1 MSIHSGHRQRLKE
14 RFLNEGLDHFEDI
27 NVLELLLFYSI
38 PRIDTNEL
46 AHELINEFG
55 SFPNVMEASVEDLKK
70 VKGIGDNAATFIS
83 FINAVNRYY
92 RIKKAE
98 GSETISKPEQYI
110 AILEPRFTGRKNE
123 TVFLLCLDPKSKII
137 CCKQVG
143 EGSATSAHI
152 SVRKVVEA
160 ALAVNAASVVLA
172 HNHPGGF
179 AIPSKADEETTYRI
193 AKALSDVDVVLLD
206 HVIFSDTD
214 YSSLVESA
222 HYRLQ
227 DQ

>member
-1 MSIHSGHRQRLKE
+1 MSIHNGHRQRLKE
-14 RFLNEGLDHFEDI
+14 RFLDEGLDHFQEV
-27 NVLELLLFYSI
+27 NALELLLFYCI
-38 PRIDTNEL
+38 PRVDTNVL

-55 SFPNVMEASVEDLKK
+55 SFPNVMEASVEELRK
-70 VKGIGDNAATFIS
+70 VKGIGDNAATFLS
-83 FINAVNRYY
+83 LINAANRYY

-98 GSETISKPEQYI
+98 GTDTISKPEQYI
-110 AILEPRFTGRKNE
+110 AILEPRFAGKRYE
-123 TVFLLCLDPKSKII
+123 TVYLLCLDAKSKII
-137 CCKQVG
+137 CCKQIG
-143 EGSATSAHI
+143 EGTATSAAI

-179 AIPSKADEETTYRI
+179 AMPSKADEESTYRI
-193 AKALSDVDVVLLD
+193 SKALMDVDVRLID

-214 YSSLVESA
+214 YASFIEQA

-227 DQ
+227 D